1 MALFVVHC
9 VVCSVVAI
17 LNEQVVQEQFHIYFR
32 RSGGFTGISTSVE
45 IDSRE
50 LASGEAEELKLLI
63 VHSGFFEAVTSA
75 NNFVNMPDQ
84 FQYNITIEHTGK
96 RRTLEFSD
104 GSAPDLFRPLINYLV
119 RVARARRK
127 NS

>member
-1 MALFVVHC
+1 MALFVVYG
-9 VVCSVVAI
+9 VVYSVVAI
-17 LNEQVVQEQFHIYFR
+17 LNEQVVQEQFHIHFR

-63 VHSGFFEAVTSA
+63 VRSGFFEAVTFH
-75 NNFVNMPDQ
+75 NKFVNMPDQ
-84 FQYNITIEHTGK
+84 FQYHITIEHTGK